1 MTTYFYDSYAIIEY
15 VRDNPSFREYFETHS
30 GIMTPLN
37 LLEVYYSILNEAGR
51 ETADKIL
58 DTLYPI
64 VTSPTK
70 EETRQAM
77 IFRQENKKKDLSY
90 ADCLGYMVARSRNM
104 QFLTGDR
111 AFNGMR
117 GVEFIK

>member
-15 VRDNPSFREYFETHS
+15 VRDNPAFREYFETHN
-30 GIMTPLN
+30 GIMTLLN
-37 LLEVYYSILNEAGR
+37 LIEVYYSILNEAGR
-51 ETADKIL
+51 EAADKIL
-58 DTLYPI
+58 DALYPL
-64 VTSPTK
+64 VASPTK

-90 ADCLGYMVARSRNM
+90 ADCLGYLIARSRNM

-111 AFNGMR
+111 AFNGIR
-117 GVEFIK
+117 GVEFVK